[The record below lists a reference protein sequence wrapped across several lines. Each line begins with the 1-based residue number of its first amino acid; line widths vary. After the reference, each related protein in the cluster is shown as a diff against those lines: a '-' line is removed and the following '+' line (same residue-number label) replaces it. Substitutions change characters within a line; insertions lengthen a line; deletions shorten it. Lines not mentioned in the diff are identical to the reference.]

1 MKCIKSIK
9 TSNKGEIGDYL
20 RTTDADAEVKV
31 KSGFWAYAP
40 KTEYKT
46 WRRGETEKNE
56 TPQSKDKKTKKSKSK
71 K

>member
-20 RTTDADAEVKV
+20 RTTDSDAEVKV

-46 WRRGETEKNE
+46 WMRGEAERSE
-56 TPQSKDKKTKKSKSK
+56 TPQSKEKKSKSK
-71 K
+71 KQ